1 MMNAIKIF
9 KKVIESIFGVLE
21 MILFYEDEN
30 YKTKNEFK
38 MKKMY

>member
-1 MMNAIKIF
+1 MINITKIL
-9 KKVIESIFGVLE
+9 KKVIESIFEILE
-21 MILFYEDEN
+21 TILFYEDED